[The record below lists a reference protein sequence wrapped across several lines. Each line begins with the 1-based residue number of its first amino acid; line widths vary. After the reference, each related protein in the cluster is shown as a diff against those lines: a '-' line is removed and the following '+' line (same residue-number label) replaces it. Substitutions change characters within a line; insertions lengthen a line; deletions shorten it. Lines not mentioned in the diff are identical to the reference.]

1 MCEDVTAIEGGI
13 DDMEVDMEEVSRAAD
28 ERSTGKIQ
36 LTFWKKYSILTGDWG
51 CYICRILEHA

>member
-28 ERSTGKIQ
+28 ERFYWQDHQ
-36 LTFWKKYSILTGDWG
+36 LTFWKKYSILTG
-51 CYICRILEHA
+51 CYIYRIFEQA